1 MNGTE
6 EVKLNTK
13 HQWKPKQEYSLDGED
28 HGTLI
33 HKGTKELSLSTLKA
47 IWSIIKKIIMKS
59 DVNLELWGRD

>member
-47 IWSIIKKIIMKS
+47 I
-59 DVNLELWGRD
+59 